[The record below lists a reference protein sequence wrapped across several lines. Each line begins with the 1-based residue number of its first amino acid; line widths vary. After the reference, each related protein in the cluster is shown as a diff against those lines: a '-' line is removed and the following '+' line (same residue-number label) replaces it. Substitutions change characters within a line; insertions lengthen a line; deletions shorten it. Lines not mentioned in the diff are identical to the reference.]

1 MKMLRL
7 ITRFRR
13 ATRPRALPLALGV
26 LVCCGAQAAPVQV
39 SMTLQSEQP
48 GAVVNPDIFGQFS
61 EFIGTGIYGG
71 IWVGPK
77 SDIPNTDG
85 FRTDVVQA
93 LRALDVPNV
102 RWPGGCY
109 ADRYDWR
116 DGIGPRAERPVT
128 ENSNWGGTNNDNAF
142 GSMEFLTFAQLIGAK
157 PFMAANVGSEPPSTM
172 VHWLEYLT
180 STSKSKWAQ
189 QRRSDGR
196 EQPWQIPYLG
206 IGNELWGCGGNM
218 TPEYAA
224 DVYRR
229 YRAFVQVGDDQHMQ
243 MIAPGANGSDYR
255 WTQVMMEKAA
265 KYMDGISLHYYTI
278 PRNGEDMMSAT
289 DFDQATWIDTLS
301 KALFMDTLIQKH
313 GAIMDKVDPKKRV
326 ALDVDEWGTWF
337 KATPGSNPAF
347 LQQQNTLRDAM
358 VAALTLNIFVDH
370 ADRVRM
376 ANIAQ
381 MVNVL
386 QAMILTDGKKMVLTP
401 TYYVFKMFKPYQGA
415 TVLPLTV
422 NSPEYTLG
430 KIRVPAVQ
438 ATAARGKDGHVY
450 IALVSLDPEHGADLS
465 IGLDGKSFSHVSGT
479 ILSAV
484 KMNAKNTFA
493 LPNEVRPE
501 EFTHASLDD
510 RRLRV
515 QVPSKS
521 FVMLRLD

>member
-1 MKMLRL
+1 MKITRL
-7 ITRFRR
+7 ITRLKRS
-13 ATRPRALPLALGV
+13 TRLRVVPVALSA
-26 LVCCGAQAAPVQV
+26 LVCLGAQAAPVHV
-39 SMTLQSEQP
+39 DMTLQSKQP
-48 GAVVNPDIFGQFS
+48 GVVVNPDIFGQFS
-61 EFIGTGIYGG
+61 EFIGSGIYGG

-116 DGIGPRAERPVT
+116 NGVGPQAKRPVT

-142 GSMEFLTFAQLIGAK
+142 GSMEFMTFAQLIGAK
-157 PFMAANVGSEPPSTM
+157 PFIAVNVGSEPPSNM

-180 STSKSKWAQ
+180 STSKSAWAQ
-189 QRRSDGR
+189 QRRKDGR
-196 EQPWQIPYLG
+196 EKPWKIPYLG

-218 TPEYAA
+218 TADYAA

-229 YRAFVQVGDDQHMQ
+229 YRAFVQVGGDQHMQ
-243 MIAPGANGSDYR
+243 MIAPGANGSDYH

-278 PRNGEDMMSAT
+278 PRKGDDMMSAT

-301 KALFMDTLIQKH
+301 KALFMDTLIKKH
-313 GAIMDKVDPKKRV
+313 SAIMDKYDPEKRV

-376 ANIAQ
+376 GNIAQ

-386 QAMILTDGKKMVLTP
+386 QAMILTDKNKMVLTP

-415 TVLPLTV
+415 KVLPLKV
-422 NSPEYTLG
+422 NSPKYTLG
-430 KIRVPAVQ
+430 EISVPAVQ
-438 ATAARGKDGHVY
+438 ATAVRGKDGHVY
-450 IALVSLDPEHGADLS
+450 VALVSLDPEHGADVA
-465 IGLDGKSFSHVSGT
+465 IRLDGTSFSHVSGQ
-479 ILSAV
+479 ILSAA
-484 KMNAKNTFA
+484 KMNSKNTYES
-493 LPNEVRPE
+493 PDEVRPKT
-501 EFTHASLDD
+501 FSHASLDD
-510 RRLRV
+510 HVLDV
-515 QVPSKS
+515 QMPSKS

>member
-1 MKMLRL
+1 MKISRL
-7 ITRFRR
+7 ITRLTRSTRLR
-13 ATRPRALPLALGV
+13 AVPFALGA
-26 LVCCGAQAAPVQV
+26 LVSLGAQAAPAQV
-39 SMTLQSEQP
+39 TMTLQPTQP

-61 EFIGTGIYGG
+61 EFIGSGIYGG
-71 IWVGPK
+71 IWVGAK

-116 DGIGPRAERPVT
+116 DGVGPRAKRPVT

-157 PFMAANVGSEPPSTM
+157 PFMAVNVGSEPPSNM

-180 STSKSKWAQ
+180 STSKSAWAQ
-189 QRRSDGR
+189 QRRADGR
-196 EQPWQIPYLG
+196 EQPWKIPYLG

-218 TPEYAA
+218 TPDYAA

-229 YRAFVQVGDDQHMQ
+229 YRAFVQVGGDQHMQ
-243 MIAPGANGSDYR
+243 MIAPGANGSDYH
-255 WTQVMMEKAA
+255 WTDVMMKKAV

-278 PRNGEDMMSAT
+278 PRNGDDMMSAT

-301 KALFMDTLIQKH
+301 KALFMDTLIEKH
-313 GAIMDKVDPKKRV
+313 SAIMDKYDPTKRV

-386 QAMILTDGKKMVLTP
+386 QAMILTDNNKMVLTP

-415 TVLPLTV
+415 KVLPLEV
-422 NSPEYTLG
+422 KSPDYSVG
-430 KIRVPAVQ
+430 KVSVPAVQ
-438 ATAARGKDGHVY
+438 ATAVLGKDGYTY
-450 IALVSLDPEHGADLS
+450 IALANLDPTHGADISVRLPQGAFHE
-465 IGLDGKSFSHVSGT
+465 ISGT
-479 ILSAV
+479 ILTAPDMSS
-484 KMNAKNTFA
+484 KNTFDA
-493 LPNEVRPE
+493 PDQVKPKT
-501 EFTHASLDD
+501 FTGAHMTGQTMAIHM
-510 RRLRV
+510 
-515 QVPSKS
+515 PSKA